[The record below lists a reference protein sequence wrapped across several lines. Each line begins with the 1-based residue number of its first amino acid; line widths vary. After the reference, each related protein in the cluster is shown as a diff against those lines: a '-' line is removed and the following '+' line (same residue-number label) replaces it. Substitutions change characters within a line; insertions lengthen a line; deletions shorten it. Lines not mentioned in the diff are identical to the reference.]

1 LDEVEA
7 PIERSRPQRRRI
19 GREERRRELI
29 DAALKVFASTGVTA
43 TSVDD
48 IVRAAGVAKGTFY
61 LYFDTKDD
69 IVSAVAERMVEGVG
83 EQFDAVMADRDRSPV
98 ERILAVGRATRQIGA
113 EPHERDLIEVFH
125 RPENRAIHDRLGER
139 ARERMKPTMSAII
152 ADGINTGVFRQQDVE
167 RAAVFVLACF
177 SILHDVISGPADVP
191 AAIDELDAF
200 VLRGLGY
207 QGGLPR

>member
-1 LDEVEA
+1 MDKLEA
-7 PIERSRPQRRRI
+7 PFERDRPPRRRVGREQRRQ
-19 GREERRRELI
+19 ELI
-29 DAALKVFASTGVTA
+29 GAALKVFASTGVAA

-69 IVSAVAERMVEGVG
+69 IVTAVAERMVEGVG
-83 EQFDAVMADRDRSPV
+83 EQFDAVMADTDRSPV

-125 RPENRAIHDRLGER
+125 RPENRAIHDRLGES
-139 ARERMKPTMSAII
+139 ARERMKPTMSGIV
-152 ADGINTGVFRQQDVE
+152 ADGIKKGLFRPQDPA
-167 RAAVFVLACF
+167 RAAAFVLACF
-177 SILHDVISGPADVP
+177 SIMHDVIAGPADVP
-191 AAIDELDAF
+191 VAIDELDAF

-207 QGGLPR
+207 EGELPR